1 MGPIGCKYFAYKI
14 SQNKMID
21 IQINYLIKK
30 LILNNIPHSFRQP
43 FQLSISVLSGYPG
56 ILAIGNTPIKFNI
69 SILVAVTIRKTTLV
83 GT

>member
-1 MGPIGCKYFAYKI
+1 M
-14 SQNKMID
+14 
-21 IQINYLIKK
+21 
-30 LILNNIPHSFRQP
+30 
-43 FQLSISVLSGYPG
+43 SVALRAKRIVFSVNDAIWLSGYPG